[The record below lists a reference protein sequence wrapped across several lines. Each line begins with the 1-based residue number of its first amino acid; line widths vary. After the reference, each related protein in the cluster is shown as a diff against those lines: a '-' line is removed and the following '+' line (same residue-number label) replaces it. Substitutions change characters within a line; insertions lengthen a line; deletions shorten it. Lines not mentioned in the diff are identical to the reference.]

1 MTDRSRRLRELL
13 TRGRVLQV
21 PGIYDGLTAR
31 IAAEAGFEAISIT
44 GNALAASVLGVPD
57 IGLTTLT
64 EVATATRN
72 IVSTVNIPVIADADT
87 GYGSVVNVTRTIRE
101 LETAGAA
108 GIHMEDQVT
117 PKRCGLVN
125 MPIPVVTEAEFVAK
139 IKAAVWARS
148 DPDFVI
154 IARTDAMSTLGIDE
168 AVRRANAYLEA
179 GADAAMIVGPKTA
192 AELRHAVKGVNGP
205 LAVVMDERGETGA
218 LSADELSEIGLAM
231 GAYAGVARYTVVQ
244 AVQQAMRMLRED
256 GHSRNYREHMAPF
269 EEWNRVVG
277 FDDFVEIERRFSP
290 EGS

>member
-1 MTDRSRRLRELL
+1 MGERSRRLRELL
-13 TRGRVLQV
+13 TSGRVLQV
-21 PGIYDGLTAR
+21 PGVYDGITAR

-64 EVATATRN
+64 EVVAAARN
-72 IVSTVNIPVIADADT
+72 IVATVDVPVIADADT

-101 LETAGAA
+101 FETAGAA

-139 IKAAVWARS
+139 IKAAVWARK

-154 IARTDAMSTLGIDE
+154 IARTDAMSTLGLDE
-168 AVRRANAYLEA
+168 AISRSNAYLAA
-179 GADAAMIVGPKTA
+179 GADAAMIVGPKTT
-192 AELRHAVKGVNGP
+192 AELRHAVEGVKGP

-218 LSADELSEIGLAM
+218 LDADELSEIGLAL
-231 GAYAGVARYTVVQ
+231 GLYAGIARYTVVR
-244 AVQQAMRMLRED
+244 AVQESMRLMRAD
-256 GHSRNYREHMAPF
+256 GHTRNYRENMAPF

-277 FDDFVEIERRFSP
+277 FDDFVEIERRFSVAS
-290 EGS
+290 E